1 MWMCKMTNKLS
12 LVEHKRVV
20 VNKDGKEWLSVQRL
34 HYTEDKRELVMIRP
48 GDKRL
53 ELVLSEE
60 EARTLID
67 AVGRAVVKNVEKVI
81 LNEEEW
87 KVRPDRFAP
96 PPLKGARP
104 DENPLAAPGDP
115 HYWHP
120 DERPFYI
127 PPVTCGSPSLRENQH
142 TNDVVGDAYES
153 SKIEN

>member
-1 MWMCKMTNKLS
+1 MTSKLS

-34 HYTEDKRELVMIRP
+34 HYTEDKIELVMIRP

-67 AVGRAVVKNVEKVI
+67 AVGRAVSKKEERPIVDM
-81 LNEEEW
+81 EEW
-87 KVRPDRFAP
+87 MRKIHDDKPQPLRP
-96 PPLKGARP
+96 
-104 DENPLAAPGDP
+104 
-115 HYWHP
+115 YWHP
-120 DERPFYI
+120 NEEPYYI
-127 PPVTCGSPSLRENQH
+127 PPVICGSPSLRENQH

>member
-1 MWMCKMTNKLS
+1 MTSKLS

-34 HYTEDKRELVMIRP
+34 HYTEDKIELVMIRP

-67 AVGRAVVKNVEKVI
+67 AIRRATS
-81 LNEEEW
+81 EE
-87 KVRPDRFAP
+87 VNIATPYH
-96 PPLKGARP
+96 
-104 DENPLAAPGDP
+104 P

-127 PPVTCGSPSLRENQH
+127 PPVTCGSPSLQENRH
-142 TNDVVGDAYES
+142 TCDVVGDAYES
-153 SKIEN
+153 SKTES